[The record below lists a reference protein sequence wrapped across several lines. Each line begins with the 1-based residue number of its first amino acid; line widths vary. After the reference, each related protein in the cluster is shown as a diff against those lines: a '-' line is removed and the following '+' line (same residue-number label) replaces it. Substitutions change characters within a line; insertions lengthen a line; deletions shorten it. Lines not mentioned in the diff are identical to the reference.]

1 MSVFNFR
8 KKDNVESIDN
18 VVGVNE
24 DEIEEKID
32 KRLED
37 GDNQNTQDDL
47 LKEIYESLE
56 YTNSFLAQ
64 ISLAMGELVKQQ
76 TIANALHIL
85 DSEYNNADSIM
96 DVDEILQKKYAL
108 LGSIFIDYSAKEKE
122 ENDNE

>member
-18 VVGVNE
+18 VVDINE
-24 DEIEEKID
+24 DATEEKID

-64 ISLAMGELVKQQ
+64 ISLTMGELVKQQ